1 MAEVRK
7 KFDLFMIVN
16 ITILCLFGLITLL
29 AVMNV
34 VAKAFSDECPVIT
47 GLVLFWPVRLQV
59 NTVRYVLYQP

>member
-29 AVMNV
+29 PVMNV
-34 VAKAFSDECPVIT
+34 VAKAFSGEGPVIKVV
-47 GLVLFWPVRLQV
+47 GLSRHKFEIS
-59 NTVRYVLYQP
+59 